1 MTLYFFW
8 SQLVVIGLVM
18 SGVSRGKGGSNPA
31 LEYTGGANSTSLP
44 EPLTQTKEIMLNKW
58 NND

>member
-31 LEYTGGANSTSLP
+31 LEYTGANSTSAFDSN
-44 EPLTQTKEIMLNKW
+44 ERNHVKQME
-58 NND
+58 